1 MLPRTLLRLALLLAC
16 PATSTTGALPSNRA
30 PADPSGSKTSEA
42 PPTGGP
48 PTDPQGLV
56 FLNSGVVR
64 SNETFEMVAIGRR
77 GGIADG
83 SCMEMYAYRQVMSN
97 RNMATQ
103 GYTAGGPYQYLYRV
117 ERNES
122 SGGGSSP
129 PAGLAASESREQQ
142 QPPPPLCAGCNAL
155 GQDFKLLEDVKT
167 LAACVDACVAAGA
180 ECCQSFTWSPANKVP
195 GGQGCYLKS
204 TVGPAMQCSRPKAE
218 VSGCSPLLASG
229 GPLPLGCNCTTGP
242 ALHGPTDHR
251 PAPPQCHLPPS
262 WPPWPPPPPGRHT
275 TPPSGMRS
283 ALPLGTFG
291 QTVELRADGT
301 LADWRGVFNNGPEGG
316 TDSESGITEPAAKVD
331 IDDAVF
337 AVFVNRTDRPGG
349 AGTRFLVRTHPPRA
363 SNLSTREL
371 EGVAALEYSGSFPV
385 ARLRVLDDSLPVSQ
399 VKITATSPFFPEHSN
414 ADWMSNQSSSR

>member
-30 PADPSGSKTSEA
+30 PADPTGSSKTSEA
-42 PPTGGP
+42 
-48 PTDPQGLV
+48 TDPQGLV

-204 TVGPAMQCSRPKAE
+204 TVGQAMQCGRPKAE

-316 TDSESGITEPAAKVD
+316 TDSESGITVPAAKVD

-349 AGTRFLVRTHPPRA
+349 AATRFLVRTHPPRA

-414 ADWMSNQSSSR
+414 ADWMSRQSSSR

>member
-30 PADPSGSKTSEA
+30 PADPTGSSKTSEA
-42 PPTGGP
+42 
-48 PTDPQGLV
+48 TDPQGLV

-204 TVGPAMQCSRPKAE
+204 TVAGTSDAMRQTEGRGVRLLAAACFRRPTSTGLQLHSWARAAWADGSPAGTTAMPSSPQLASVAAATSRPAHHPTE
-218 VSGCSPLLASG
+218 RNALRVATRHVRPNG
-229 GPLPLGCNCTTGP
+229 GAT
-242 ALHGPTDHR
+242 
-251 PAPPQCHLPPS
+251 S
-262 WPPWPPPPPGRHT
+262 GRHT
-275 TPPSGMRS
+275 SRLAGCFQQR
-283 ALPLGTFG
+283 ARGRDG
-291 QTVELRADGT
+291 Q
-301 LADWRGVFNNGPEGG
+301 
-316 TDSESGITEPAAKVD
+316 
-331 IDDAVF
+331 
-337 AVFVNRTDRPGG
+337 
-349 AGTRFLVRTHPPRA
+349 
-363 SNLSTREL
+363 
-371 EGVAALEYSGSFPV
+371 
-385 ARLRVLDDSLPVSQ
+385 
-399 VKITATSPFFPEHSN
+399 
-414 ADWMSNQSSSR
+414 

>member
-1 MLPRTLLRLALLLAC
+1 MT
-16 PATSTTGALPSNRA
+16 
-30 PADPSGSKTSEA
+30 
-42 PPTGGP
+42 

-122 SGGGSSP
+122 SGGGGSP

-142 QPPPPLCAGCNAL
+142 QQPPSPPLCAGCNAL

-204 TVGPAMQCSRPKAE
+204 TVGPAMQCGRPKAE

-229 GPLPLGCNCTTGP
+229 GPLPLGCNCTAGP

-316 TDSESGITEPAAKVD
+316 TDSESGITVPAAKVD

-399 VKITATSPFFPEHSN
+399 VKITAASPFFPEHSN
-414 ADWMSNQSSSR
+414 ADWMSRQSSSR

>member
-30 PADPSGSKTSEA
+30 PADPTGSSKTSE
-42 PPTGGP
+42 
-48 PTDPQGLV
+48 DPQGLV

-204 TVGPAMQCSRPKAE
+204 TVARDKRCNAADRRPRCQAARRCLLPEAHFHWAATAQLGPRCMGRRI
-218 VSGCSPLLASG
+218 
-229 GPLPLGCNCTTGP
+229 TGRHHRNAIFPP
-242 ALHGPTDHR
+242 AGLRGR
-251 PAPPQCHLPPS
+251 RHLPA
-262 WPPWPPPPPGRHT
+262 G
-275 TPPSGMRS
+275 TPPHRAECAPRCHSARS
-283 ALPLGTFG
+283 AKRWSY
-291 QTVELRADGT
+291 E
-301 LADWRGVFNNGPEGG
+301 
-316 TDSESGITEPAAKVD
+316 
-331 IDDAVF
+331 
-337 AVFVNRTDRPGG
+337 RT
-349 AGTRFLVRTHPPRA
+349 AH
-363 SNLSTREL
+363 
-371 EGVAALEYSGSFPV
+371 
-385 ARLRVLDDSLPVSQ
+385 
-399 VKITATSPFFPEHSN
+399 
-414 ADWMSNQSSSR
+414 